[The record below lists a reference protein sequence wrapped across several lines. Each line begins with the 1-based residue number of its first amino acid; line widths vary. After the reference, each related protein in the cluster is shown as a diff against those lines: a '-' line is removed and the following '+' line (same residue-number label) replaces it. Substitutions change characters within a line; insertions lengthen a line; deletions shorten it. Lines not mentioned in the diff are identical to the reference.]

1 MSLGL
6 SLSTRLLLGWFVIA
20 GLATVLFLNS
30 ILNQV
35 PSSVRQASE
44 EVMVESANLLA
55 EIAEQHWQQGF
66 APDSAFATAINRYLA
81 RELDAQ
87 IWSRHKTGTELV
99 IYLTDLNG
107 TVLYHTDPSQI
118 GADYSRWRDVA
129 LTLRGEYGARTTR
142 IDPEDDTSSLMYIA
156 APVYQGDQLAGVLTL
171 AKPNAS
177 LHPFITLAH
186 GYFWQRGGVILF
198 GALLLG
204 AGMAFWLN
212 RSVRRLVDYVEK
224 VRHGERVSPPQLA
237 DKELA
242 RLAAATEAMRRE
254 IDGKAY
260 VEQYVHTLTH
270 EMKSPLSAIRGAAEL
285 LLEGD
290 VPAPMRERFLANIDG
305 ESLRLQRLV
314 DRLLSLAGVEKR
326 QALEQTEIIDLAEI
340 AAIEL
345 EAKRPLAERKN
356 LTLQLDTGSDCTL
369 EGDRF
374 LLEQAISNLLDNA
387 IEFSLPDGTIA
398 VQIDSNGTTL
408 SLRVRNDGPAVPDY
422 ALGRVFERFYSL
434 PRPDGQ
440 RKSTGLGLSFV
451 REIARLHHG
460 RVSLYNRAEGG
471 VEVEMQLYREA
482 QTGESHPSPV

>member
-1 MSLGL
+1 M

-81 RELDAQ
+81 RQLDAQ

-118 GADYSRWRDVA
+118 GADYSRWRDVS
-129 LTLRGEYGARTTR
+129 LTLRGKYGARTTR

-156 APVYQGDQLAGVLTL
+156 APVYQGDQLVGVLTL
-171 AKPNAS
+171 GKPNAS

-212 RSVRRLVDYVEK
+212 RSVRRLVDYVER

-237 DKELA
+237 DRELA

-285 LLEGD
+285 LQEGD

-326 QALEQTEIIDLAEI
+326 QALEQTETIDLAEI

-356 LTLQLDTGSDCTL
+356 LTLQLDTGSDCAL

-387 IEFSLPDGTIA
+387 IEFSLPGGTIA
-398 VQIDSNGTTL
+398 IQIGASDTAL

-471 VEVEMQLYREA
+471 VEVELVLGKEDQA
-482 QTGESHPSPV
+482 GEGNPSPV

>member
-1 MSLGL
+1 MSL
-6 SLSTRLLLGWFVIA
+6 SARLLLGWFVIA

-81 RELDAQ
+81 RQLDAQ

-118 GADYSRWRDVA
+118 GADYSRWRDVS

-285 LLEGD
+285 LQEGD

-326 QALEQTEIIDLAEI
+326 QALEQTETIDLAEI

-356 LTLQLDTGSDCTL
+356 LTLQLDTGSDCAL

-387 IEFSLPDGTIA
+387 IEFSLPGGTIA
-398 VQIDSNGTTL
+398 IQIGASDTAL

-471 VEVEMQLYREA
+471 VEVEMQLGREA
-482 QTGESHPSPV
+482 QTGEGHPSPV

>member
-1 MSLGL
+1 M

-81 RELDAQ
+81 RQLDAQ

-118 GADYSRWRDVA
+118 GADYSRWRDVS

-212 RSVRRLVDYVEK
+212 RSVRRLVDYVER

-285 LLEGD
+285 LQEGD

-326 QALEQTEIIDLAEI
+326 QALEQTETIDLAEI

-356 LTLQLDTGSDCTL
+356 LTLQLDTGSDCAL

-387 IEFSLPDGTIA
+387 IEFSLPGGTIA
-398 VQIDSNGTTL
+398 IQIGASDTAL

-434 PRPDGQ
+434 PRADGQ

-471 VEVEMQLYREA
+471 VEVEMQLGREA
-482 QTGESHPSPV
+482 QTGEGHPSPV

>member
-1 MSLGL
+1 MSLT
-6 SLSTRLLLGWFVIA
+6 TRLLLGWFLIA

-66 APDSAFATAINRYLA
+66 ASDSAFATAINRYLA
-81 RELDAQ
+81 RQLDAQ

-118 GADYSRWRDVA
+118 GADYSRWRDVS

-171 AKPNAS
+171 GKPNAS

-285 LLEGD
+285 LQEGD

-326 QALEQTEIIDLAEI
+326 QALEQTETIDLAEI
-340 AAIEL
+340 ATIEL

-356 LTLQLDTGSDCTL
+356 LTLQLDTGSDCAL

-387 IEFSLPDGTIA
+387 IEFSLPGGTIA
-398 VQIDSNGTTL
+398 VQIGASDTAL

-451 REIARLHHG
+451 REIARLHRG
-460 RVSLYNRAEGG
+460 RVSLYNRKEGG
-471 VEVEMQLYREA
+471 VEVEMQLDREA
-482 QTGESHPSPV
+482 KTGESHPSPV

>member
-1 MSLGL
+1 M
-6 SLSTRLLLGWFVIA
+6 
-20 GLATVLFLNS
+20 
-30 ILNQV
+30 
-35 PSSVRQASE
+35 
-44 EVMVESANLLA
+44 
-55 EIAEQHWQQGF
+55 
-66 APDSAFATAINRYLA
+66 
-81 RELDAQ
+81 
-87 IWSRHKTGTELV
+87 

-107 TVLYHTDPSQI
+107 TVLYHTDPSQL
-118 GADYSRWRDVA
+118 GADYSRWRDVS

-156 APVYQGDQLAGVLTL
+156 APVYQGDQLVGVLTL
-171 AKPNAS
+171 GKPNAS

-212 RSVRRLVDYVEK
+212 RSVRRLVDYVER

-237 DKELA
+237 DRELA

-285 LLEGD
+285 LQEGD

-326 QALEQTEIIDLAEI
+326 QALEQTESIDLAEI

-345 EAKRPLAERKN
+345 EAKRPLAERKG
-356 LTLQLDTGSDCTL
+356 LTLALDSGADCRL
-369 EGDRF
+369 AGDRF

-387 IEFSLPDGTIA
+387 IEFSLPGGTIA
-398 VQIDSNGTTL
+398 VHIGANDSTL

-471 VEVEMQLYREA
+471 VEVELVLGKEDQA
-482 QTGESHPSPV
+482 GEGNPSPV

>member
-1 MSLGL
+1 M

-66 APDSAFATAINRYLA
+66 ASDSAFATAINRYLA
-81 RELDAQ
+81 RQLDAQ

-118 GADYSRWRDVA
+118 GADYSRWRDVS

-171 AKPNAS
+171 GKPNAS

-285 LLEGD
+285 LQEGD

-326 QALEQTEIIDLAEI
+326 QALEQTETIDLAEI
-340 AAIEL
+340 ATIEL

-356 LTLQLDTGSDCTL
+356 LTLQLDTGSDCAL

-387 IEFSLPDGTIA
+387 IEFSLPGGTIA
-398 VQIDSNGTTL
+398 VQIGASDTAL

-451 REIARLHHG
+451 REIARLHRG
-460 RVSLYNRAEGG
+460 RVSLYNRKEGG
-471 VEVEMQLYREA
+471 VEVEMQLDREA
-482 QTGESHPSPV
+482 KTGESHPSPV

>member
-1 MSLGL
+1 M

-81 RELDAQ
+81 RQLDAQ

-118 GADYSRWRDVA
+118 GADYSRWRDVS

-212 RSVRRLVDYVEK
+212 RSVRRLVDYVER

-285 LLEGD
+285 LQEGD

-326 QALEQTEIIDLAEI
+326 QALEQTETIDLAEI

-356 LTLQLDTGSDCTL
+356 LTLQLDTGSDCAL

-387 IEFSLPDGTIA
+387 IEFSLPGGTIA
-398 VQIDSNGTTL
+398 IQIGASDTAL

-471 VEVEMQLYREA
+471 VEVEMQLGREA
-482 QTGESHPSPV
+482 QTGEGHPSPV

>member
-1 MSLGL
+1 M

-44 EVMVESANLLA
+44 EVMVDSANLLA

-81 RELDAQ
+81 RQLDAQ

-142 IDPEDDTSSLMYIA
+142 IDPDDDTSSLMYIA

-212 RSVRRLVDYVEK
+212 RSVRRLVDYVER

-285 LLEGD
+285 LQEAD
-290 VPAPMRERFLANIDG
+290 VPEPMRARFLANIDG

-326 QALEQTEIIDLAEI
+326 QQLEQTERVDLAEI

-356 LTLQLDTGSDCTL
+356 LTLQLDTSNECTL

-387 IEFSLPDGTIA
+387 IEFSLPGGTITL
-398 VQIDSNGTTL
+398 QISSSGPAL

-422 ALGRVFERFYSL
+422 ALDRVFERFYSL

>member
-1 MSLGL
+1 M

-66 APDSAFATAINRYLA
+66 ASDSAFATAINRYLA
-81 RELDAQ
+81 RQLDAQ

-118 GADYSRWRDVA
+118 GADYSRWRDVS

-171 AKPNAS
+171 GKPNAS

-285 LLEGD
+285 LQEGD

-326 QALEQTEIIDLAEI
+326 QALEQTETIDLAEI
-340 AAIEL
+340 ATIEL

-356 LTLQLDTGSDCTL
+356 LTLQLDTGSDCAL

-387 IEFSLPDGTIA
+387 IEFSLPGGTIA
-398 VQIDSNGTTL
+398 VQIGASDTAL

-460 RVSLYNRAEGG
+460 RVSLYNSAEGG
-471 VEVEMQLYREA
+471 VEVEMQLGREA

>member
-1 MSLGL
+1 MSL
-6 SLSTRLLLGWFVIA
+6 SARLLLGWFVIA

-66 APDSAFATAINRYLA
+66 AADSPFATAISRYLA

-87 IWSRHKTGTELV
+87 IWSRHKTHSELV

-118 GADYSRWRDVA
+118 GADYSRWRDVS

-212 RSVRRLVDYVEK
+212 RSVRRLVDYVER

-285 LLEGD
+285 LQEGD

-326 QALEQTEIIDLAEI
+326 QALEQTETIDLAEI

-356 LTLQLDTGSDCTL
+356 LTLQLDTGSDCAL

-387 IEFSLPDGTIA
+387 IEFSLPGGTIA
-398 VQIDSNGTTL
+398 IQIGASDTAL

-471 VEVEMQLYREA
+471 VEVEMQLGREA
-482 QTGESHPSPV
+482 QTGEGHPSPV

>member
-1 MSLGL
+1 MSL
-6 SLSTRLLLGWFVIA
+6 SARLLLGWFVIA

-81 RELDAQ
+81 RQLDAQ

-118 GADYSRWRDVA
+118 GADYSRWRDVS

-212 RSVRRLVDYVEK
+212 RSVRRLVDYVER

-285 LLEGD
+285 LQEGD

-326 QALEQTEIIDLAEI
+326 QALEQTETIDLAEI

-356 LTLQLDTGSDCTL
+356 LTLQLDTGSDCAL

-387 IEFSLPDGTIA
+387 IEFSLPGGTIA
-398 VQIDSNGTTL
+398 IQIGASDTAL

-471 VEVEMQLYREA
+471 VEVEMQLGREA
-482 QTGESHPSPV
+482 QTGEGHPSPV

>member
-1 MSLGL
+1 MSL
-6 SLSTRLLLGWFVIA
+6 SARLLLGWFVIA

-81 RELDAQ
+81 RQLDAQ

-107 TVLYHTDPSQI
+107 TVLYHTDPSQL
-118 GADYSRWRDVA
+118 GADYSRWRDVS

-156 APVYQGDQLAGVLTL
+156 APVYQGDQLVGVLTL
-171 AKPNAS
+171 GKPNAS

-212 RSVRRLVDYVEK
+212 RSVRRLVDYVER

-237 DKELA
+237 DRELA

-285 LLEGD
+285 LQEGD

-326 QALEQTEIIDLAEI
+326 QALEQTESIDLAEI

-345 EAKRPLAERKN
+345 EAKRPLAERKG
-356 LTLQLDTGSDCTL
+356 LTLALDSGADCRL
-369 EGDRF
+369 AGDRF

-387 IEFSLPDGTIA
+387 IEFSLPGGTIA
-398 VQIDSNGTTL
+398 VHIGANDSTL

-471 VEVEMQLYREA
+471 VEVELVLGKEDQA
-482 QTGESHPSPV
+482 GEGNPSPV

>member
-1 MSLGL
+1 M

-81 RELDAQ
+81 RQLDAQ

-142 IDPEDDTSSLMYIA
+142 IDPDDDTSSLMYIA

-212 RSVRRLVDYVEK
+212 RSVRRLVDYVER

-285 LLEGD
+285 LQEGD

-314 DRLLSLAGVEKR
+314 DRLLSLAGVEKQ
-326 QALEQTEIIDLAEI
+326 QALEQTETIDLAEI

-345 EAKRPLAERKN
+345 EAKRPMAERKN
-356 LTLQLDTGSDCTL
+356 LTLQLDTDSDSRL

-387 IEFSLPDGTIA
+387 IEFSLPGGTISL
-398 VQIDSNGTTL
+398 QISSSGPAL
-408 SLRVRNDGPAVPDY
+408 SLRVGNDGPAVPDY
-422 ALGRVFERFYSL
+422 ALDRVFERFYSL

-451 REIARLHHG
+451 REIARLHRG
-460 RVSLYNRAEGG
+460 RVSLYNRKEGG
-471 VEVEMQLYREA
+471 VEVEMQLDREA
-482 QTGESHPSPV
+482 QTGEGHPSPV

>member
-1 MSLGL
+1 M

-81 RELDAQ
+81 RQLDAQ

-142 IDPEDDTSSLMYIA
+142 IDPDDDTSSLMYIA

-285 LLEGD
+285 LQEGD

-326 QALEQTEIIDLAEI
+326 QALEQTETIDLAEI

-345 EAKRPLAERKN
+345 EAKRSLAERKN
-356 LTLQLDTGSDCTL
+356 LTLALETDADCRL
-369 EGDRF
+369 AGDRF

-387 IEFSLPDGTIA
+387 IEFSLPGGTIA
-398 VQIDSNGTTL
+398 IQIGASDTAL

-451 REIARLHHG
+451 REIARLHRG
-460 RVSLYNRAEGG
+460 RVSLYNRKEGG
-471 VEVEMQLYREA
+471 VEVEMQLDREA
-482 QTGESHPSPV
+482 QTGEGHPSPV

>member
-1 MSLGL
+1 MSL
-6 SLSTRLLLGWFVIA
+6 SPRLLLGWFVIA

-44 EVMVESANLLA
+44 EVMVDSANLLA
-55 EIAEQHWQQGF
+55 EIAEQHWPQGF
-66 APDSAFATAINRYLA
+66 AADSPFAVAVDRYLA
-81 RELDAQ
+81 RQLNAQ

-107 TVLYHTDPSQI
+107 SVLYHTDPQQV
-118 GADYSRWRDVA
+118 GEDYSQWRDVS

-156 APVYQGDQLAGVLTL
+156 APVYQGDQLVGVLTL
-171 AKPNAS
+171 GKPNAS

-186 GYFWQRGGVILF
+186 GYFWQRGGVILL

-212 RSVRRLVDYVEK
+212 RSVRRLVDYVEQ

-285 LLEGD
+285 LQEGN
-290 VPAPMRERFLANIDG
+290 VPDPMRARFLANIDG

-326 QALEQTEIIDLAEI
+326 QQLEQTETVDLAAI

-345 EAKRPLAERKN
+345 EAKRPLAERKG
-356 LTLQLDTGSDCTL
+356 LTLTL
-369 EGDRF
+369 ECDADCSLAGDRF

-387 IEFSLPDGTIA
+387 IEFSLPDGA
-398 VQIDSNGTTL
+398 VALQISGSGSTL

-451 REIARLHHG
+451 REIARLHRG

-471 VEVEMQLYREA
+471 VEVEMMLNRNHQEREDA
-482 QTGESHPSPV
+482 ASLS

>member
-1 MSLGL
+1 M
-6 SLSTRLLLGWFVIA
+6 
-20 GLATVLFLNS
+20 
-30 ILNQV
+30 
-35 PSSVRQASE
+35 
-44 EVMVESANLLA
+44 
-55 EIAEQHWQQGF
+55 
-66 APDSAFATAINRYLA
+66 
-81 RELDAQ
+81 
-87 IWSRHKTGTELV
+87 
-99 IYLTDLNG
+99 
-107 TVLYHTDPSQI
+107 
-118 GADYSRWRDVA
+118 
-129 LTLRGEYGARTTR
+129 LTLG
-142 IDPEDDTSSLMYIA
+142 
-156 APVYQGDQLAGVLTL
+156 
-171 AKPNAS
+171 KPNAS

-212 RSVRRLVDYVEK
+212 RSVRRLVDYVEQ

-285 LLEGD
+285 LQEAD
-290 VPAPMRERFLANIDG
+290 VPEPMRARFLANIDG

-326 QALEQTEIIDLAEI
+326 QQLEQTERVDLAEI

-345 EAKRPLAERKN
+345 EAKRPLAERKG
-356 LTLQLDTGSDCTL
+356 LTLTL
-369 EGDRF
+369 ECDADCSLAGDRF

-387 IEFSLPDGTIA
+387 IEFSLPDGA
-398 VQIDSNGTTL
+398 VALQITGSGSTL

-451 REIARLHHG
+451 REIARLHRG

-471 VEVEMQLYREA
+471 VEVEMMLNRNHQEREDA
-482 QTGESHPSPV
+482 ASLS

>member
-66 APDSAFATAINRYLA
+66 APDSAFATAISRYLA
-81 RELDAQ
+81 RQLDAQ

-118 GADYSRWRDVA
+118 GADYSRWRDVS

-171 AKPNAS
+171 GKPNAS

-204 AGMAFWLN
+204 AGMAFWLT
-212 RSVRRLVDYVEK
+212 RSVRRLVDYVER

-285 LLEGD
+285 LQEGD
-290 VPAPMRERFLANIDG
+290 VPTSMRERFLANIDG

-356 LTLQLDTGSDCTL
+356 LTLQLDTGSDCAL

-387 IEFSLPDGTIA
+387 IEFSLPGGTIA
-398 VQIDSNGTTL
+398 VQIGASDTAL

-460 RVSLYNRAEGG
+460 RVSLYNRTEGG
-471 VEVEMQLYREA
+471 VEVEMQLDREA
-482 QTGESHPSPV
+482 QTGEGHPSPV

>member
-1 MSLGL
+1 M

-66 APDSAFATAINRYLA
+66 APDSALATAINRYLA
-81 RELDAQ
+81 RQLDAQ

-107 TVLYHTDPSQI
+107 TVLYHTDPSQL
-118 GADYSRWRDVA
+118 GADYSRWRDVS

-142 IDPEDDTSSLMYIA
+142 IDPDDDTSSLMYIA

-171 AKPNAS
+171 GKPNAS

-212 RSVRRLVDYVEK
+212 RSVRRLVDYVER

-285 LLEGD
+285 LQEGD

-326 QALEQTEIIDLAEI
+326 QALEQTETIDLAEI

-356 LTLQLDTGSDCTL
+356 LTLQLDTGSHCAL

-387 IEFSLPDGTIA
+387 IEFSLPGGTIA
-398 VQIDSNGTTL
+398 VQIGASDTAL

-471 VEVEMQLYREA
+471 VEVEMQRGRAA
-482 QTGESHPSPV
+482 QTGEGHPSPV

>member
-1 MSLGL
+1 M
-6 SLSTRLLLGWFVIA
+6 
-20 GLATVLFLNS
+20 LFLNS

-81 RELDAQ
+81 RQLDAQ

-142 IDPEDDTSSLMYIA
+142 IDPDDDTSSLMYIA

-242 RLAAATEAMRRE
+242 RLATATEAMRRE

-285 LLEGD
+285 LQEGD

-326 QALEQTEIIDLAEI
+326 QALEQTETIDLAEI

-345 EAKRPLAERKN
+345 EAKRSLAERKN
-356 LTLQLDTGSDCTL
+356 LTLALETDADCRL
-369 EGDRF
+369 AGDRF

-387 IEFSLPDGTIA
+387 IEFSLPGGTVAI
-398 VQIDSNGTTL
+398 QIGASDTAL

-451 REIARLHHG
+451 REIARLHRG
-460 RVSLYNRAEGG
+460 RVSLYNRKEGG
-471 VEVEMQLYREA
+471 VEVEMQLDREA
-482 QTGESHPSPV
+482 QTGEGHPSPV

>member
-81 RELDAQ
+81 RQLDAQ

-142 IDPEDDTSSLMYIA
+142 IDPDDDTSSLMYIA

-212 RSVRRLVDYVEK
+212 RSVRRLVDYVER

-285 LLEGD
+285 LQEGD

-326 QALEQTEIIDLAEI
+326 QALEQTETVDLAEI

-356 LTLQLDTGSDCTL
+356 LTLQLDTGSECML
-369 EGDRF
+369 KDRF

-398 VQIDSNGTTL
+398 VQIDSNGTAL

-451 REIARLHHG
+451 REIARLHRG

-471 VEVEMQLYREA
+471 VEVEMQLDREA
-482 QTGESHPSPV
+482 QTGEGHPSPV

>member
-1 MSLGL
+1 M

-81 RELDAQ
+81 RQLDAQ

-118 GADYSRWRDVA
+118 GADYSRWRDVS

-142 IDPEDDTSSLMYIA
+142 IDPDDDTSSLMYIA

-212 RSVRRLVDYVEK
+212 RSVRRLVDYVER

-285 LLEGD
+285 LQEGD

-314 DRLLSLAGVEKR
+314 DRLLSLAGVEKQ
-326 QALEQTEIIDLAEI
+326 QALEQTETIDLAEI

-356 LTLQLDTGSDCTL
+356 LTLQLDTGSDCAL

-387 IEFSLPDGTIA
+387 IEFSLPGGTIA
-398 VQIDSNGTTL
+398 IQIGASDTAL

-471 VEVEMQLYREA
+471 VEVEMQLDREA
-482 QTGESHPSPV
+482 QTGEGHPSPV

>member
-1 MSLGL
+1 M

-44 EVMVESANLLA
+44 EVMVDSANLLA
-55 EIAEQHWQQGF
+55 EIAEQHWQEGF
-66 APDSAFATAINRYLA
+66 AADSPFATAINRYLA
-81 RELDAQ
+81 RQLDAQ

-118 GADYSRWRDVA
+118 GADYSRWRDVS

-156 APVYQGDQLAGVLTL
+156 APVYQGDQLVGVLTL

-212 RSVRRLVDYVEK
+212 RSVRQLVDYVEK

-285 LLEGD
+285 LQEGD

-326 QALEQTEIIDLAEI
+326 QALEQTERVDLAEI

-356 LTLQLDTGSDCTL
+356 LTLQLDTDGDCTL

-387 IEFSLPDGTIA
+387 IEFSLPDGA
-398 VQIDSNGTTL
+398 VALQISSSGSTL

-422 ALGRVFERFYSL
+422 ALARVFERFYSL

-471 VEVEMQLYREA
+471 VEVEMQLDREA
-482 QTGESHPSPV
+482 QTGEVQPSPV

>member
-1 MSLGL
+1 MSL
-6 SLSTRLLLGWFVIA
+6 SARLLLGWFVIA

-81 RELDAQ
+81 RQLDAQ

-118 GADYSRWRDVA
+118 GADYSRWRDVS

-212 RSVRRLVDYVEK
+212 RSVRRLVDYVEQ

-285 LLEGD
+285 LQEGD

-326 QALEQTEIIDLAEI
+326 QALEQTETIDLAEI

-356 LTLQLDTGSDCTL
+356 LTLQLDTGSDCAL

-387 IEFSLPDGTIA
+387 IEFSLPGGTIA
-398 VQIDSNGTTL
+398 IQIGASDTAL

-471 VEVEMQLYREA
+471 VEVEMQLGREA
-482 QTGESHPSPV
+482 QTGEGHPSPV

>member
-171 AKPNAS
+171 GKPNAS

-314 DRLLSLAGVEKR
+314 DRLLSLAGVEKQ
-326 QALEQTEIIDLAEI
+326 QALEQTETVDLAEI
-340 AAIEL
+340 ATIEL

-356 LTLQLDTGSDCTL
+356 LALQLDTGNECTL

>member
-1 MSLGL
+1 M

-81 RELDAQ
+81 RQLDAQ

-99 IYLTDLNG
+99 IYLTDLTG

-118 GADYSRWRDVA
+118 GADYSRWRDVS

-212 RSVRRLVDYVEK
+212 RSVRRLVDYVER

-285 LLEGD
+285 LQEGD

-326 QALEQTEIIDLAEI
+326 QALEQTETIDLAEI

-356 LTLQLDTGSDCTL
+356 LTLQLDTGSHCAL

-387 IEFSLPDGTIA
+387 IEFSLPGGTIA
-398 VQIDSNGTTL
+398 VQIGASDTAL

-471 VEVEMQLYREA
+471 VEVEMQLGREA
-482 QTGESHPSPV
+482 QTGEGHPSPV

>member
-285 LLEGD
+285 LQEGD

>member
-81 RELDAQ
+81 RQLDAQ

-118 GADYSRWRDVA
+118 GADYSRWRDVS

-171 AKPNAS
+171 GKPNAS

-204 AGMAFWLN
+204 AGMAFWLT
-212 RSVRRLVDYVEK
+212 RSVRRLVDYVER

-285 LLEGD
+285 LQEGD

-387 IEFSLPDGTIA
+387 IEFSLPGGTIA
-398 VQIDSNGTTL
+398 VQIGASDTAL

-460 RVSLYNRAEGG
+460 RVSLYNSAEGG
-471 VEVEMQLYREA
+471 VEVEMQLGREA
-482 QTGESHPSPV
+482 QTGEGHPSPV

>member
-1 MSLGL
+1 M

-44 EVMVESANLLA
+44 EVMVDSANLLA
-55 EIAEQHWQQGF
+55 EIAEQHWQEGF
-66 APDSAFATAINRYLA
+66 AADSPFAVAIDRYLA
-81 RELDAQ
+81 RQLNAQ

-107 TVLYHTDPSQI
+107 TVLYHTDPQQV
-118 GADYSRWRDVA
+118 GEDYSQWRDVS

-156 APVYQGDQLAGVLTL
+156 APVYQNGQLAGVLTL
-171 AKPNAS
+171 GKPNAS

-212 RSVRRLVDYVEK
+212 RSVRRLVDYVEQ

-285 LLEGD
+285 LQEGN
-290 VPAPMRERFLANIDG
+290 VPEPMRARFLANIDG

-326 QALEQTEIIDLAEI
+326 QQLEQTE
-340 AAIEL
+340 
-345 EAKRPLAERKN
+345 
-356 LTLQLDTGSDCTL
+356 TGP
-369 EGDRF
+369 
-374 LLEQAISNLLDNA
+374 NA
-387 IEFSLPDGTIA
+387 
-398 VQIDSNGTTL
+398 
-408 SLRVRNDGPAVPDY
+408 
-422 ALGRVFERFYSL
+422 
-434 PRPDGQ
+434 
-440 RKSTGLGLSFV
+440 
-451 REIARLHHG
+451 
-460 RVSLYNRAEGG
+460 RA
-471 VEVEMQLYREA
+471 
-482 QTGESHPSPV
+482 